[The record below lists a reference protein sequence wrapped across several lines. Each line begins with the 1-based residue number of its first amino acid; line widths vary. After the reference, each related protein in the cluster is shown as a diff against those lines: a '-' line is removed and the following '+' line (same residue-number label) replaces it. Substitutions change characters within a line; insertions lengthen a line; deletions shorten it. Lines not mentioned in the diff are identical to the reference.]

1 MIDDMY
7 TMRMRARLYTH
18 TGVPLLTVMSF
29 ETCLFIITNYYLL
42 IYYLIIIYLY
52 LIYMYIYV
60 HNIAFLLKMLCPQSI
75 LMEDLSLALACNI
88 VS

>member
-7 TMRMRARLYTH
+7 TMRMRVRLYTH
-18 TGVPLLTVMSF
+18 TRVPLLTVMPF

-60 HNIAFLLKMLCPQSI
+60 HNRCMP
-75 LMEDLSLALACNI
+75 
-88 VS
+88 